1 MGGAAGGKPIRPR
14 AISSH
19 LVQKSQVHFC
29 AEGPLTRGLE
39 VIHSRDDDFVLRGLA
54 YSVFGGDINSARAR
68 FNRGDRKT
76 DERHAENAGV
86 ATRKRLIKL
95 FAELR
100 AWVTRAATTPLSPR
114 KIEPG
119 AFAPE
124 GSRVRSVA
132 VLRRA

>member
-1 MGGAAGGKPIRPR
+1 MRPSKLSAKRAGPR
-14 AISSH
+14 MPRDTLCSG
-19 LVQKSQVHFC
+19 QKSHGHDHASYHRNHRSF
-29 AEGPLTRGLE
+29 ARRRRFLWAGPLVVT
-39 VIHSRDDDFVLRGLA
+39 
-54 YSVFGGDINSARAR
+54 
-68 FNRGDRKT
+68 
-76 DERHAENAGV
+76 GV